1 MCLGVSFQE
10 DWDYPIHMVKFACK
24 GAVHDKTGQT
34 PFVLNHERQLPAPM
48 DRAVGDD
55 VHAAN
60 DFVGAM
66 CETIEVAECNMVKA
80 QQRQKSLAVSR
91 RRVFRP
97 GLARRCY

>member
-1 MCLGVSFQE
+1 
-10 DWDYPIHMVKFACK
+10 MVNFACK
-24 GAVHDKTGQT
+24 GAVHDKTEQKT
-34 PFVLNHERQLPAPM
+34 FVLNHERQLPAPM

-55 VHAAN
+55 VQAAN